1 MMANIIKIY
10 PSKGDNLPGMK
21 KRSLIAPLLVGVCFL
36 YAGSAYMSQFYRLMD
51 YYDDVTLDIITSG
64 WNYLLQALGILIFSL
79 GLWKFPNIF
88 GKKKLFLCLLATGL
102 VFMALCQLVDSAVVI
117 LISGYIFQLHIG
129 LYSGYY
135 LSALTYGADIKHL
148 GLSYGAAYAFGS
160 VGTYAFSLF
169 GNGDFLAS
177 KEITIVYAI
186 LAVLSGLLCFAGEDI
201 SAVSEENSSGN
212 PAYIRYLAPIVA
224 IMMVISVMGSGLY
237 YSLPAAK
244 DVDWNLIRAA
254 YAIGLMLAG
263 FLMDKKRLIGEI
275 CVVASLTYPL
285 IAMAL
290 IGEGVNNTVALALS
304 YTFRGFISVYYV
316 YIFAEPGAKNRRLL
330 PLAPMGLFVSRLTE
344 AVLSVALMLINP
356 PVLAQ
361 IVITALCFVPLLIL
375 FLIDQ
380 NKRYL
385 SELSSGPEGSEEK
398 LAAFSSKHGLT
409 HRESEVLS
417 FMAAG
422 LSDSEIAEK
431 CFISQSTVRFHV
443 TNILKKTK
451 TSTRVEA
458 VRSLISGK

>member
-1 MMANIIKIY
+1 
-10 PSKGDNLPGMK
+10 MK
-21 KRSLIAPLLVGVCFL
+21 KRSVIAPLLVGVCFL

-51 YYDDVTLDIITSG
+51 YFDDVTLDIITSG

-117 LISGYIFQLHIG
+117 LVFGYIFQLHIG

-135 LSALTYGADIKHL
+135 LSALAAGADTKHL

-160 VGTYAFSLF
+160 VGTYILSLF
-169 GNGDFLAS
+169 GDGAFLAS
-177 KEITIVYAI
+177 KKITLVYVI
-186 LAVLSGLLCFAGEDI
+186 LAALTMGLALASGDI
-201 SAVSEENSSGN
+201 SGHGGESVDIKPS
-212 PAYIRYLAPIVA
+212 YIKYLIPIVA
-224 IMMVISVMGSGLY
+224 VIMIVSVTGSGLY

-263 FLMDKKRLIGEI
+263 FIIDKNRLIGEI

-290 IGEGVNNTVALALS
+290 IGEGVNNTVALSLS

-316 YIFAEPGAKNRRLL
+316 YIFAEIGAKEKCFL
-330 PLAPMGLFVSRLTE
+330 PLAPTGLLVSRLTE
-344 AVLSVALMLINP
+344 ALLSVGIMLLNPSALI
-356 PVLAQ
+356 Q
-361 IVITALCFVPLLIL
+361 IIITALCFAPLLIL
-375 FLIDQ
+375 FLIGQ

-385 SELSSGPEGSEEK
+385 SELPILHEDSEEK
-398 LAAFSSKHGLT
+398 LAAFSSRHGLT
-409 HRESEVLS
+409 SRESEVLS
-417 FMAAG
+417 LMSMG

-431 CFISQSTVRFHV
+431 CFISKSTVRFHV

-458 VRSLISGK
+458 VRSLIGRK